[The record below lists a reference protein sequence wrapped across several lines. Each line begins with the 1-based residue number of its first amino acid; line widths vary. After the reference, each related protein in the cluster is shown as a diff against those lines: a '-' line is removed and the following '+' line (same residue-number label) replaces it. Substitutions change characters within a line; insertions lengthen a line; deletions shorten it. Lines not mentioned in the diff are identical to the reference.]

1 MLLVLYPKRLWPGL
15 DQPYEQPYERP
26 YEQVGVQWE
35 WGWWVVCVV
44 DMGS

>member
-15 DQPYEQPYERP
+15 DQPYEQPYE
-26 YEQVGVQWE
+26 QVGVQWE